1 MILKVVFKENENL
14 IITKKI
20 VNPFLKFIYKPKF
33 FNYECNLVHYH
44 WNCCRFFGR

>member
-1 MILKVVFKENENL
+1 MKILLYLE
-14 IITKKI
+14 KI